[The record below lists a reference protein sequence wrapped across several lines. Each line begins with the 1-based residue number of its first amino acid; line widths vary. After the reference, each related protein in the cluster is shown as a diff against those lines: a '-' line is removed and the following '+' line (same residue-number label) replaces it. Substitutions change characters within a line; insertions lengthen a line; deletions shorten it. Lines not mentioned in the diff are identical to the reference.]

1 MSQPNQVMFFGE
13 DDFSKFL
20 KKIILEALADFQKDE
35 NSPYPSREEGNT
47 TKVYTRTEV
56 SKLLKCSP
64 NNVTKYIQ
72 QKKLHASVFN
82 RQYRISEKSLLKFIN
97 QK

>member
-13 DDFSKFL
+13 DDFRDFL
-20 KKIILEALADFQKDE
+20 KKIIMEALANFQKDE
-35 NSPYPSREEGNT
+35 NSPYPSREEGST

-56 SKLLKCSP
+56 AKILKCSP
-64 NNVTKYIQ
+64 NNVTAFI
-72 QKKLHASVFN
+72 QKKRLHASVFN